1 MAVVRK
7 ILAWISVPVL
17 CLLALVLYLAR
28 PFNPDNNRLL
38 GWIVARV
45 GRCLVGMKRPLY
57 GAENMPQD
65 RPTVIIANHQQNDD
79 LFLMGDLL
87 PPRTVAVGKSSLVWV
102 PFFGQVFWLGGNIIL
117 NRGRS
122 RKAVAVMEATSEAIN
137 QQRKSI
143 WVFPEGTRSRGR
155 GLGSFKKGA
164 FHTAIAAGAPITMV
178 CAGEYHGKTRGWSG
192 RREPVPMRI
201 LPPVET
207 QGLTSADVPELIARC
222 HQQMSEAIAG
232 LARTPGTA

>member
-155 GLGSFKKGA
+155 GPGSFKKGA

-207 QGLTSADVPELIARC
+207 QGLTSADIPELIARC